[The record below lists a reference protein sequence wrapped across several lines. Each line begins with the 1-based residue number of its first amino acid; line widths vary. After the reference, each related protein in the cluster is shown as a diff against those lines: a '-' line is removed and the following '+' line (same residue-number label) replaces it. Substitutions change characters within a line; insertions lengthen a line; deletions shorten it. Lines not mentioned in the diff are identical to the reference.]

1 MSCDIQSIKKRA
13 DFIKLS
19 KEGFSS
25 PQKGL
30 VLQAK
35 SNEELCTSQLIRF
48 GVTATKKI
56 GNAVIR
62 NKCKRKLRVLARD
75 VLLKHAK
82 ENSDYVLIARNTTS
96 DRDINLLKSDLLNAL
111 KETKYIRTNI

>member
-1 MSCDIQSIKKRA
+1 MSCDIQSIKKRT

-25 PQKGL
+25 PQIGL

-35 SNEELCTSQLIRF
+35 SNEELYTSQLIRF

-75 VLLKHAK
+75 VLLKYAK
-82 ENSDYVLIARNTTS
+82 ENSDYVLIARNTTY
-96 DRDINLLKSDLLNAL
+96 DRDISLLKSDLLNAL

>member
-1 MSCDIQSIKKRA
+1 MSCGIKSIKKRD

-30 VLQAK
+30 VLQVK
-35 SNEELCTSQLIRF
+35 SNNEEYEKQIIRF
-48 GVTATKKI
+48 CVTATKKI

-62 NKCKRKLRVLARD
+62 NKCKRKLRVLAKD
-75 VLLKHAK
+75 VLTKHAK
-82 ENSDYVLIARNTTS
+82 SNCDYVLIARNSTYN
-96 DRDINLLKSDLLNAL
+96 RNIRLLETDLLNAL
-111 KETKYIRTNI
+111 EDTKFKRK

>member
-1 MSCDIQSIKKRA
+1 MSCGIKSIKKREI
-13 DFIKLS
+13 FIKLS

-30 VLQAK
+30 VLQVK
-35 SNEELCTSQLIRF
+35 SNEKDCEKQIIRF

-62 NKCKRKLRVLARD
+62 NKCKRKLRVLAKD
-75 VLLKHAK
+75 ILTKHAK
-82 ENSDYVLIARNTTS
+82 NNSYYVLIARNSTY
-96 DRDINLLKSDLLNAL
+96 DRNMSLLQTDLLTAL
-111 KETKYIRTNI
+111 EETNFKKK

>member
-1 MSCDIQSIKKRA
+1 MSCDIKSIKKRD

-19 KEGFSS
+19 KEGLSS

-35 SNEELCTSQLIRF
+35 SNDQEFEQQIIRF
-48 GVTATKKI
+48 GITATKKI

-62 NKCKRKLRVLARD
+62 NKCKRKLRVLAKD
-75 VLLKHAK
+75 VLIKHAK
-82 ENSDYVLIARNTTS
+82 DSSDYVLIARNSTYN
-96 DRDINLLKSDLLNAL
+96 RNMNLLKADLLIAL
-111 KETKYIRTNI
+111 EETKFKKQ

>member
-25 PQKGL
+25 PQEGL

-35 SNEELCTSQLIRF
+35 SNEELSTQNLIRF
-48 GVTATKKI
+48 GVTATKK
-56 GNAVIR
+56 NW
-62 NKCKRKLRVLARD
+62 
-75 VLLKHAK
+75 
-82 ENSDYVLIARNTTS
+82 
-96 DRDINLLKSDLLNAL
+96 
-111 KETKYIRTNI
+111 

>member
-56 GNAVIR
+56 GPDVIYFVVGKASDKIILSR
-62 NKCKRKLRVLARD
+62 AEDIGASTLVLM
-75 VLLKHAK
+75 
-82 ENSDYVLIARNTTS
+82 IPTM
-96 DRDINLLKSDLLNAL
+96 
-111 KETKYIRTNI
+111 